1 MGRELWCSCFGC
13 SSISFFTSVSPEKIA
28 IKLVSFWCFEVKKAF
43 GSNWA
48 VFLLNDFI
56 FLQGQMFLMESIPFI
71 GCNLIIELQG
81 TPKVCF
87 LAIPLLAIR

>member
-1 MGRELWCSCFGC
+1 MVLRVC

-56 FLQGQMFLMESIPFI
+56 FLQRQMFLMESIPFI
-71 GCNLIIELQG
+71 GCNVIR
-81 TPKVCF
+81 TPVGNGNPPNC
-87 LAIPLLAIR
+87 PVYVPC